1 MVPGTPVRVR
11 MGLHTGDGTLG
22 GDDYVGIDVHRA
34 ARIAGAAHGSQILLS
49 DSIRALAEHA
59 LPEGASLRDLG
70 QHRLKDIAL
79 SSACTNS

>member
-1 MVPGTPVRVR
+1 MVVPGTPVRVR

-34 ARIAGAAHGSQILLS
+34 ARIAGAAHGGQILLS

-59 LPEGASLRDLG
+59 LPEGLPPDLG

-79 SSACTNS
+79 PSACTNS

>member
-34 ARIAGAAHGSQILLS
+34 ARIAGAAHGGQILLS

-59 LPEGASLRDLG
+59 LPEGASLRT
-70 QHRLKDIAL
+70 
-79 SSACTNS
+79 SASTG